1 MEIMVWLLSELNAAG
16 PVTCLTQGL
25 AQGTWGP
32 SPPLPRPPGVGGVMP
47 ISQQGKRRL
56 GGLWYLLLF
65 WGSCSSWW
73 RGGGNQ
79 NPEPF
84 YLTPKPSLW
93 WIIIGF
99 SSLLI
104 TLASLCTLWPKSLQV
119 GESVATFWAAPGH
132 CCSLLGGRSF
142 RLMVN
147 SPSPLGPWS
156 RGAALSYTQWHFC
169 FINACF
175 KIKLTKSACGLKK
188 KAEQNGPKSKGL
200 SLQVQILRL
209 LFQGKRWLW
218 QFLIFKIFKFSPR
231 L

>member
-200 SLQVQILRL
+200 SLQVQILML

-218 QFLIFKIFKFSPR
+218 QFNR
-231 L
+231 C